1 MTILDRLPRAAAIL
15 AIGAVSLSADTV
27 VLRNGQ
33 AMQGTFLG
41 ANVRQ
46 IDFLLASGETQHLPI
61 VNVSAITF
69 SMMGG
74 SPAPV
79 AAPTP
84 APAPVPMMPPPQA
97 DSVQSPSVQSP
108 STVIP
113 AGTTINARTLD
124 AINVD
129 STWAGAQFPCTIADP
144 VMSGGAIIVPRGARC
159 TLVVAN
165 LNQGEHFHGTA
176 DIDLKIA
183 SITVAGVPYQV
194 ATTTSQTKSSS
205 QSKKTAMRAILGAG
219 LGAAIGGLAGGGEG
233 AAIGAVAG
241 GGGGA
246 LMGAGKAKLTIG
258 AETELSFQL
267 VSDWRIQ

>member
-1 MTILDRLPRAAAIL
+1 MILHRLQFAATLL
-15 AIGAVSLSADTV
+15 AAGTVLLNADTL

-33 AMQGTFLG
+33 VMQGTFLG

-46 IDFLLASGETQHLPI
+46 IDFLLASGETQHIPI
-61 VNVSAITF
+61 VNASAVTF
-69 SMMGG
+69 SMIGG
-74 SPAPV
+74 NPPA

-84 APAPVPMMPPPQA
+84 APAPVPMMPPPQM
-97 DSVQSPSVQSP
+97 DRVQNP

-129 STWAGAQFPCTIADP
+129 STWAGAQLPCTIADP
-144 VMSGGAIIVPRGARC
+144 IMSGGAIIVPRGAGC

-165 LNQGEHFHGTA
+165 LNEGDHFHGTA
-176 DIDLKIA
+176 DIDLKLA
-183 SITVAGVPYQV
+183 SVTVGGIPYQI
-194 ATTTSQTKSSS
+194 ATTTSQTKSSN
-205 QSKKTAMRAILGAG
+205 QTKKTAFRAILGAG
-219 LGAAIGGLAGGGEG
+219 LGAAIGGMAGGGEG

-246 LMGAGKAKLTIG
+246 LLGAGKAKLTIG

>member
-1 MTILDRLPRAAAIL
+1 MKLQRLLTVAMLAAA
-15 AIGAVSLSADTV
+15 GAVLLSADTL
-27 VLRNGQ
+27 VLRDGQ
-33 AMQGTFLG
+33 VMQGTFLG

-46 IDFLLASGETQHLPI
+46 IDFLLASGSTQHVPI
-61 VNVSAITF
+61 VSVASVTF
-69 SMMGG
+69 STYGTPP
-74 SPAPV
+74 SAPV
-79 AAPTP
+79 QAPQ
-84 APAPVPMMPPPQA
+84 PVPMMPPPQPA
-97 DSVQSPSVQSP
+97 PVQNPSS
-108 STVIP
+108 VIP

-144 VMSGGAIIVPRGARC
+144 IMSGGAVIVPRGAGC

-165 LNQGEHFHGTA
+165 LSTGDHFHGTA
-176 DIDLKIA
+176 DIDLKLA
-183 SITVAGVPYQV
+183 SINVAGVPYQV
-194 ATTTSQTKSSS
+194 ATTTSQSKSSS
-205 QSKKTAMRAILGAG
+205 QTKKTAFRSIFGAG

-246 LMGAGKAKLTIG
+246 LLGAGKAKLTIG

-267 VSDWRIQ
+267 VSDLQIQ